1 MTAKAEG
8 LPTETLTLETVPVKI
23 NAGLSTYLPQATL
36 KGKLDK
42 GATPSTP
49 SYKDTK
55 KGIQILSAKAGFNHE
70 EAENSFDDNELSEWK
85 NDGKLSTAWIT

>member
-55 KGIQILSAKAGFNHE
+55 REYRFSPQKQDSIMK
-70 EAENSFDDNELSEWK
+70 
-85 NDGKLSTAWIT
+85 KLKIVSMTTN